1 MKKRIPL
8 GMTLALIMLAVAL
21 SISLTMVFAMDRF
34 SSTVNSVNK
43 RQAMFDY
50 LTEVDK
56 AARQNYAGDIDEPAL
71 QERLAEAY
79 ITGIGDP
86 YAGYLTADEYVEL
99 LQRNAGTAEGFGI
112 ELSRLTVTGNVVVS
126 SVDEGSPA
134 ALGGVAVGD
143 VVTAIND
150 TEITADPVG
159 LSTALS
165 ALHEQTKVLLTVRR
179 GEKKQAFDLT
189 RAAYAIVSVSGKV
202 IRDNIGYIRVTTFN
216 DATAEQFYNVFDSLT
231 AKKVTSFIFDL
242 RGNVGGSVD
251 IAAEITGYLLPRGT
265 FARSTASDGTVTP
278 LSSASAHELT
288 VPTVTLVDTQTAGE
302 AELLA
307 GALRQFSLTTVI
319 GVQTAGRAFVQGY
332 FPISSDNAAVRLSVA
347 ELSLVDGGS
356 WEGSGITPDET
367 VPLSGDTISLSLLTE
382 ETDTQLKR
390 AVETLQATVTPEVS
404 DASDASDVS
413 ETSDSSDVSDTSDV
427 SGETSKPT
435 TTTTKKTTTAAKT
448 TTTTAAWQGI

>member
-86 YAGYLTADEYVEL
+86 YAGYLTADEYAAS
-99 LQRNAGTAEGFGI
+99 QRRSAGTEEGFGI
-112 ELSRLTVTGNVVVS
+112 GLSFLAATGEVVVS
-126 SVDEGSPA
+126 AVDEGSPA
-134 ALGGVAVGD
+134 ALAGVALGD
-143 VVTAIND
+143 VVTSVND
-150 TEITADPVG
+150 TAVTPDTAG
-159 LSTALS
+159 MNLALS
-165 ALHEQTKVLLTVRR
+165 ALGEQTKVLLTVTR
-179 GEKKQAFDLT
+179 GGKKQAFDLT
-189 RAAYAIVSVSGKV
+189 SGAYAIVSVSGQV
-202 IRDNIGYIRVTTFN
+202 LHDNIGYIRITAFN
-216 DATAEQFYNVFDSLT
+216 DATAEQFYTAFESLT

-242 RGNVGGSVD
+242 RGNTGGSVD

-265 FARSTASDGTVTP
+265 FAHSTASDGTVTP

-288 VPTVTLVDTQTAGE
+288 VPTVTLVDARTAGE

-307 GALRQFSLTTVI
+307 GALRQSALTTVI
-319 GVQTAGRAFVQGY
+319 GVQTAGRARVQGY
-332 FPISSDNAAVRLSVA
+332 FPISSDNAAVKLSVA
-347 ELSLVDGGS
+347 QLSLVGSDS
-356 WEGSGITPDET
+356 WEGKGITPDEV
-367 VPLSGDTISLSLLTE
+367 VPLTVDALNLAMLTE
-382 ETDTQLKR
+382 ETDAQLHR
-390 AVETLQATVTPEVS
+390 AVEILQAAVTPEV
-404 DASDASDVS
+404 
-413 ETSDSSDVSDTSDV
+413 SDVSDTSDTSDV
-427 SGETSKPT
+427 SDTSGTPDTSDASGESSH
-435 TTTTKKTTTAAKT
+435 
-448 TTTTAAWQGI
+448 

>member
-56 AARQNYAGDIDEPAL
+56 AARQNYAGEIDEPAL

-86 YAGYLTADEYVEL
+86 YAGYLTADEYAEQ
-99 LQRNAGTAEGFGI
+99 LQHSAGTAEGFGI
-112 ELSRLTVTGNVVVS
+112 ELSRLTVAGDVAVA

-134 ALGGVAVGD
+134 ALAGVAVGD
-143 VVTAIND
+143 IVTAIND
-150 TEITADPVG
+150 TEITADTVG
-159 LSTALS
+159 LSQALS
-165 ALHEQTKVLLTVRR
+165 ALHEQTKVLLTVCR

-189 RAAYAIVSVSGKV
+189 RSAYAIVSVSGKV
-202 IRDNIGYIRVTTFN
+202 VKDNIGYIRVSTFN
-216 DATAEQFYNVFDSLT
+216 DATAEQFYSVFDSLT

-242 RGNVGGSVD
+242 RGNEGGSLD

-265 FARSTASDGTVTP
+265 FAHSTASDGTVTP

-288 VPTVTLVDTQTAGE
+288 VPTVTLVDYDTSGE
-302 AELLA
+302 AELMV
-307 GALRQFSLTTVI
+307 GALRQFSLTTVV
-319 GVQTAGRAFVQGY
+319 GASTAGRARVQSY
-332 FPISSDNAAVRLSVA
+332 FPISSDNAAVKLSVA

-356 WEGSGITPDET
+356 WEGVGITPDET
-367 VPLSGDTISLSLLTE
+367 VALPDDAPKPSLLTE

-390 AVETLQATVTPEVS
+390 ATEILQATMPEVS
-404 DASDASDVS
+404 DASDGSDASDS
-413 ETSDSSDVSDTSDV
+413 SDSSNSSDRSDASDTSDSSDVS
-427 SGETSKPT
+427 GG
-435 TTTTKKTTTAAKT
+435 TAATAKPA
-448 TTTTAAWQGI
+448 TTTTAA